1 MKYNFRRNYSESFL
15 YKTVKLLFYK
25 VPIFIGITFLV
36 YLTSNF
42 LLWVFDS
49 KISQNKKEKYI
60 KIKKWT
66 FLCFLLFSIVF
77 VLFWLGV
84 FALG

>member
-1 MKYNFRRNYSESFL
+1 MNHFYI
-15 YKTVKLLFYK
+15 KLLNFFFYK

-84 FALG
+84 LALG